1 MHIMLMTDGSACAE
15 GAAGFL
21 AGFNFSSQDEIT
33 VIHAIQDVPFDNR
46 DSYYAGL
53 KQVREEI
60 APRIL
65 DLTTDKLKRAKAA
78 VHAEFVEGHPDE
90 AILAR
95 AVQSDVDLIAM
106 GGRGTQSMRSFLI
119 GNVTRSVSINALR
132 SIFVI
137 KQPQWQKS
145 GPLKILFATDGS
157 NAAGAAGKLL
167 ASIPFPEGSEV
178 FLLHVSVSAY
188 MDIPERFTLEVDDK
202 IKNIVAHTREEEY
215 RQAETMLKEART
227 PLIGKF
233 QSLKDVT
240 RSGNPPEEILHVA
253 NEIGADVIAVGSS
266 GMRGVKGMLGSVSR
280 NILGHAECSVLIAKQ
295 KGADA

>member
-1 MHIMLMTDGSACAE
+1 MHIMLMTDGSECSE

-21 AGFNFSSQDEIT
+21 AGFNFSSQDKIM
-33 VIHAIQDVPFDNR
+33 VIHAIEEVPFDNR

-65 DLTTDKLKRAKAA
+65 DVTTDKLKQVKAA
-78 VHAEFVEGHPDE
+78 VNAEFVEGHPDE

-119 GNVTRSVSINALR
+119 GNVTRSVSINAPR

-145 GPLKILFATDGS
+145 EPLKILFATDGS

-167 ASIPFPEGSEV
+167 ESIPFPDGSEV

-227 PLIGKF
+227 PLIGRF
-233 QSLKDVT
+233 RSLKDVT
-240 RSGNPPEEILHVA
+240 RNGNPPEEILHVA

-295 KGADA
+295 RGADA